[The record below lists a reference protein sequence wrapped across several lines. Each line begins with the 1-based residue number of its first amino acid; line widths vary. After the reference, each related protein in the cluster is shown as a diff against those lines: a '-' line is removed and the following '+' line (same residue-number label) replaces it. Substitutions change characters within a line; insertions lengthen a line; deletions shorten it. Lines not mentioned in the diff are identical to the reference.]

1 MKFKDQVKTQ
11 LLESAKIKTLLAD
24 RELNNIALSAQL
36 IIEVFKK
43 GGKVFLVGNGGSAAD
58 AQHIAADLIG
68 RFKESNTSLPAIA
81 LTTNSSIITAIA
93 NDFGFDQ
100 IFSKQLQVLSSAK
113 DILIAIST
121 SGNSKNILKAVA
133 VAKQKGMKI
142 ICFTGGKGGRL
153 KKVSDLAITVPSA
166 NIGNI
171 QESHITI
178 GHIICNIVKSQFK
191 RY

>member
-1 MKFKDQVKTQ
+1 MELKDQVKIQ
-11 LLESAKIKTLLAD
+11 LLESAKIKTLLVE
-24 RELNNIALSAQL
+24 RELNNIALSVQL
-36 IIEVFKK
+36 IIKVFRK

-58 AQHIAADLIG
+58 AQHIAADFIG
-68 RFKESNTSLPAIA
+68 RLKESNASLPAIA
-81 LTTNSSIITAIA
+81 LTTNSSTITAIA
-93 NDFGFDQ
+93 NDFGFAQ
-100 IFSKQLQVLSSAK
+100 TFSKQLQVLSSAR

-121 SGNSKNILKAVA
+121 SGNSENILKAVA

-166 NIGNI
+166 DVGHI

-178 GHIICNIVKSQFK
+178 GHIICNIVKSQLNK
-191 RY
+191 I